1 MNPESTDRL
10 SIDTNPLT
18 GNVIYRGIID
28 VSITTATAHGYKG
41 SASVLLNDII
51 ETKVIN
57 PVIFM
62 YKYQLFAA
70 AYHYLT
76 PVPYAVFD
84 DAGAM
89 VSSASFNLSN
99 AADGTVSLNVA
110 AQSTTLIYVKM
121 YYVIYSTRVYDGF
134 IFNP

>member
-1 MNPESTDRL
+1 MNPESTDKL
-10 SIDTNPLT
+10 SVDTNPLT
-18 GNVIYRGIID
+18 GNVIYRGVID

-51 ETKVIN
+51 ETKIIN

-62 YKYQLFAA
+62 YEYELFSA
-70 AYHYLT
+70 AYHFLT
-76 PVPYAVFD
+76 PVPYANFS

-89 VSSASFNLSN
+89 TRKASFNLSN
-99 AADGTVSLNVA
+99 AADGTVSLNVSC
-110 AQSTTLIYVKM
+110 QSTTSIFVTM

>member
-10 SIDTNPLT
+10 SVDTNPLT
-18 GNVIYRGIID
+18 GNVIYRGVID
-28 VSITTATAHGYKG
+28 VNVTTATVHGYKG

-62 YKYQLFAA
+62 YEYELFAA
-70 AYHYLT
+70 AYHYLK
-76 PVPYAVFD
+76 PVPYATFS

-89 VSSASFNLSN
+89 TRRASFNLSN
-99 AADGTVSLNVA
+99 AADGTVSLNVGC
-110 AQSTTLIYVKM
+110 QSTTLIYVSM